1 MSSQH
6 ALLSINPIFHT
17 ANAFYYNTE
26 MPVNE
31 EEVRGLTPPRS
42 TAIEVATVTERN
54 TSARHSDISLPEN
67 SYLYLQVSENTG
79 HTEVADNV
87 SQVTLT
93 QNNVTSLSQ
102 LPIRDV
108 LSLNTACVPTSDVP
122 LTSNNSNEQEGRLSS
137 DNVCVSMREGHEYHI
152 VDPKK
157 MDKAE
162 QVYMNRRKPPPHLP
176 KDHALKHLGTSSH
189 STPTRGGTCQA
200 TRSLSSLVSNPM
212 KTEDVSPS
220 PPGRTVNERISLSQV
235 DSQKDD
241 GFSQIPIGA
250 QCIGNTVKSFDGNDT
265 AYFVA
270 NMQPQI
276 QNTHCNESEPQQ
288 YQSLIPNTKDYSSIY
303 SSPQAIQGP
312 PQSFHSGMEYHYI

>member
-31 EEVRGLTPPRS
+31 EEVRGLTPPSS

-79 HTEVADNV
+79 HTKVANNV
-87 SQVTLT
+87 SQVTLI
-93 QNNVTSLSQ
+93 QNNVTCSSP
-102 LPIRDV
+102 LPIR
-108 LSLNTACVPTSDVP
+108 SLNTACALTSDA
-122 LTSNNSNEQEGRLSS
+122 LTSNSSNEQEEHLSS
-137 DNVCVSMREGHEYHI
+137 DDVCVSMRDGHEYHI

-162 QVYMNRRKPPPHLP
+162 QVYMNRRNPPPPLP
-176 KDHALKHLGTSSH
+176 KDHSLKHLGTSSH
-189 STPTRGGTCQA
+189 STPTSGGTCQA
-200 TRSLSSLVSNPM
+200 TRSLSSLESNPM
-212 KTEDVSPS
+212 KTEVVYPS
-220 PPGRTVNERISLSQV
+220 PPGRTVNERNSLSQA

-241 GFSQIPIGA
+241 VFSQIPVGA
-250 QCIGNTVKSFDGNDT
+250 QCIGSTVKSFDGNDT

-270 NMQPQI
+270 SMQPQV

-303 SSPQAIQGP
+303 SSPQAIPGP
-312 PQSFHSGMEYHYI
+312 PVSQMFHDGMEYHYI